1 MASMRVFELA
11 KELKMPARQLIQ
23 RLRTAGI
30 PASGNF
36 QELTGEQVNRVHG
49 LMIDKTTSVDEITV
63 KNQSE
68 RTRRVISSRK
78 DQEVVEE
85 TEELEPKVKSLLL
98 NIL

>member
-1 MASMRVFELA
+1 MRVFELA

-49 LMIDKTTSVDEITV
+49 LIIGNTILVD
-63 KNQSE
+63 
-68 RTRRVISSRK
+68 
-78 DQEVVEE
+78 
-85 TEELEPKVKSLLL
+85 
-98 NIL
+98 